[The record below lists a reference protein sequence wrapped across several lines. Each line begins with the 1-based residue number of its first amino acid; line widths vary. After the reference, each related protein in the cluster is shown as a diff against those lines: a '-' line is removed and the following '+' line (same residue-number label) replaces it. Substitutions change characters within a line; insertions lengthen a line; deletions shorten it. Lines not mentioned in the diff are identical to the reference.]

1 MGGAAPEPAPPWG
14 LFRGFPFLG
23 HLGGSDF
30 GDFRLHAPPSLFFRD
45 CFRRFECS
53 CPPSPLFSGLI
64 SLILVCLGTVF
75 GTVLGDFVFR
85 RSRRFFIW
93 TVFGIVLG
101 DVVFRRSRRFFFLDC
116 FGDFGWRPISV
127 VSFADCCGGAS
138 RELTHW
144 VGSSAYGPRCVP
156 HTLDARGLFLTCSPA
171 T

>member
-1 MGGAAPEPAPPWG
+1 MSRAAIGGVGEGGLMGGAAPEPAPPWG

-75 GTVLGDFVFR
+75 GIVLGDFVFR
-85 RSRRFFIW
+85 RSRRFLSVLFSGLFWAMSFFVVHAVFFSW
-93 TVFGIVLG
+93 TVSGILVG
-101 DVVFRRSRRFFFLDC
+101 ARFPSSHL
-116 FGDFGWRPISV
+116 PIV
-127 VSFADCCGGAS
+127 AAA
-138 RELTHW
+138 H
-144 VGSSAYGPRCVP
+144 
-156 HTLDARGLFLTCSPA
+156 RGN
-171 T
+171 